1 MVKLIM
7 AVTGSG
13 KTKNIIGLVNEAAAQ
28 EPGSI
33 VCIAKGTKLNFD
45 ISHKARLI
53 NVQDYAVSDYASLL
67 GFVAGIHAGNYDIT
81 KIFID
86 SLYKV
91 ARDDKP
97 EDADQFILALDEF
110 SSKHNVDFTIAVSA
124 EAESASDVMKKYL

>member
-7 AVTGSG
+7 AATGSG
-13 KTKNIIGLVNEAAAQ
+13 KTKNIIDLVNEAAAQ

-33 VCIAKGTKLNFD
+33 VCIAKGNQLNFD

-53 NVQDYAVSDYASLL
+53 NVQDYSVSNYSSLL

-91 ARDDKP
+91 ACDDKP
-97 EDADQFILALDEF
+97 EDADKFILALDEF
-110 SSKHNVDFTIAVSA
+110 SSKHSVDFTIALSGDA
-124 EAESASDVMKKYL
+124 ANASDVMKKYL

>member
-7 AVTGSG
+7 AATGSG
-13 KTKNIIGLVNEAAAQ
+13 KTKNIIDLVNEAAAQ

-33 VCIAKGTKLNFD
+33 VCIAKGSQLNFD

-53 NVQDYAVSDYASLL
+53 NVLDYSVSNYSSLL

-91 ARDDKP
+91 ACDDKP
-97 EDADQFILALDEF
+97 EDADKFILALDEF
-110 SSKHNVDFTIAVSA
+110 SSKHSVDFTIALSGDA
-124 EAESASDVMKKYL
+124 ANASDVMKKYL

>member
-7 AVTGSG
+7 AATGSG
-13 KTKNIIGLVNEAAAQ
+13 KTKNIIDLVNEAAAQ

-33 VCIAKGTKLNFD
+33 VCIAKGNQLNFD

-53 NVQDYAVSDYASLL
+53 NVQDYSVSNYSSLL

-91 ARDDKP
+91 ACDDKP

-110 SSKHNVDFTIAVSA
+110 SSKHNVEFTVALSGDVST
-124 EAESASDVMKKYL
+124 ASETMKKYL

>member
-7 AVTGSG
+7 AATGSG
-13 KTKNIIGLVNEAAAQ
+13 KTKSIIDLVNEAAVN

-33 VCIAKGTKLNFD
+33 VCIAKGDQLNFD
-45 ISHKARLI
+45 ISHDARLI
-53 NVQDYAVSDYASLL
+53 NSLDYNVSSYASLL

-91 ARDDKP
+91 ARSDKQ
-97 EDADQFILALDEF
+97 EEADKFMLALDEF
-110 SSKHNVDFTIAVSA
+110 SAKHDVDFVVAVSGDA
-124 EAESASDVMKKYL
+124 DSASDVMKKYL

>member
-7 AVTGSG
+7 AATGSG
-13 KTKNIIGLVNEAAAQ
+13 KTKNIIDLVNEAAAR

-33 VCIAKGTKLNFD
+33 VCIAKGNQLNFD

-53 NVQDYAVSDYASLL
+53 NVQDYSVSNYSSLL

-91 ARDDKP
+91 ACDDKP

-110 SSKHNVDFTIAVSA
+110 SSKHSVEFTVALSGDA
-124 EAESASDVMKKYL
+124 ASASDVMKKYL

>member
-7 AVTGSG
+7 AATGSG
-13 KTKNIIGLVNEAAAQ
+13 KTKNIIDLVNEAAAQ

-33 VCIAKGTKLNFD
+33 VCIAQGNQLNFD

-53 NVQDYAVSDYASLL
+53 NVQDYSVSNYSSLL

-91 ARDDKP
+91 ACDDKP

-110 SSKHNVDFTIAVSA
+110 SSKHSVEFTVALSGDA
-124 EAESASDVMKKYL
+124 ASASDVMKKYL

>member
-1 MVKLIM
+1 MVKLIL
-7 AVTGSG
+7 AATGSG
-13 KTKNIIGLVNEAAAQ
+13 KTKSIIDLVNEAAVQ

-33 VCIAKGTKLNFD
+33 VCIAKGNQLNFD

-53 NVQDYAVSDYASLL
+53 NVQDYNVKSYPSLL

-91 ARDDKP
+91 ACDDDP
-97 EDADQFILALDEF
+97 ADADAFIEELDAF
-110 SSKHNVDFTIAVSA
+110 SSKHNVDFTVAMSGDA
-124 EAESASDVMKKYL
+124 ETASDVMKKYL

>member
-7 AVTGSG
+7 AAAGSG
-13 KTKNIIGLVNEAAAQ
+13 KTKDIINLVNEAAVN
-28 EPGSI
+28 EPGSV
-33 VCIAKGTKLNFD
+33 VCIAKGNKLNFD

-53 NVQDYAVSDYASLL
+53 NVQDYNVTDYASLL
-67 GFVAGIHAGNYDIT
+67 GFLAGIHAGNYDIT

-91 ARDDKP
+91 ACDDKP

-110 SSKHNVDFTIAVSA
+110 SAKHSVEFTIALSA
-124 EAESASDVMKKYL
+124 DASSASEVMKKYL

>member
-7 AVTGSG
+7 AATGSG
-13 KTKNIIGLVNEAAAQ
+13 KTKNIIDLVNEAAAN

-33 VCIAKGTKLNFD
+33 VCIAKGNQLNFD

-53 NVQDYAVSDYASLL
+53 NVQDYTVSDYASLL

-97 EDADQFILALDEF
+97 EDADKFILALDEF
-110 SSKHNVDFTIAVSA
+110 SSKHSVDFTVAVSGD
-124 EAESASDVMKKYL
+124 AESASDVMKKYL

>member
-7 AVTGSG
+7 AATGSG
-13 KTKNIIGLVNEAAAQ
+13 KTKNIIDLVNEAAAQ

-33 VCIAKGTKLNFD
+33 VCIAKGNQLNFD

-53 NVQDYAVSDYASLL
+53 NVQDYSVSNYSSLL

-91 ARDDKP
+91 ACDDKP

-110 SSKHNVDFTIAVSA
+110 SSKHSVEFTVALSGDA
-124 EAESASDVMKKYL
+124 ASASDVMKKYL

>member
-7 AVTGSG
+7 AATGSG
-13 KTKNIIGLVNEAAAQ
+13 KTKNIIDLVNEAAAQ

-33 VCIAKGTKLNFD
+33 VCIAKGNQLNFD

-53 NVQDYAVSDYASLL
+53 NVQDYSVSNYSSLL
-67 GFVAGIHAGNYDIT
+67 GFVAGIHAGDYDIT

-91 ARDDKP
+91 ACDDKP

-110 SSKHNVDFTIAVSA
+110 SSKHSVEFTVALSGDA
-124 EAESASDVMKKYL
+124 ASASDVMKKYL

>member
-7 AVTGSG
+7 AATGSG
-13 KTKNIIGLVNEAAAQ
+13 KTKNIIDLVNEAATQ

-33 VCIAKGTKLNFD
+33 VCIAKGSQLNFD

-53 NVQDYAVSDYASLL
+53 NVLDYSVSNYSSLL

-91 ARDDKP
+91 ACDDKP
-97 EDADQFILALDEF
+97 EDADKFILALDEF
-110 SSKHNVDFTIAVSA
+110 SSKHSVDFTIALSGDA
-124 EAESASDVMKKYL
+124 ANASDVMKKYL

>member
-13 KTKNIIGLVNEAAAQ
+13 KTKNIIDLVNAAAAE

-33 VCIAKGTKLNFD
+33 VCIAKGNQLNFD

-53 NVQDYAVSDYASLL
+53 NVQDYSVSDYSSLL

-81 KIFID
+81 KIFVD

-91 ARDDKP
+91 ACDDKQ
-97 EDADQFILALDEF
+97 ENADQFILALDEF
-110 SSKHNVDFTIAVSA
+110 SAKHSVDFTIAVSGDA
-124 EAESASDVMKKYL
+124 ASASDVMKKYL

>member
-7 AVTGSG
+7 AATGSG
-13 KTKNIIGLVNEAAAQ
+13 KTKNIIDLVNEAAAQ

-33 VCIAKGTKLNFD
+33 VCIAKGNQLNFD

-53 NVQDYAVSDYASLL
+53 NVQDYSVSNYSSLL

-91 ARDDKP
+91 ACDDKP
-97 EDADQFILALDEF
+97 EDADKFILALDEF
-110 SSKHNVDFTIAVSA
+110 SSKHSVEFTVALSGDA
-124 EAESASDVMKKYL
+124 ASASDVMKKYL

>member
-7 AVTGSG
+7 AAPGSG
-13 KTKNIIGLVNEAAAQ
+13 KTKDIIDRVNEASAN

-33 VCIAKGTKLNFD
+33 VCIAKGNQLNFD
-45 ISHKARLI
+45 VSHQARLI
-53 NVQDYAVSDYASLL
+53 NVLDYNVASYASLL

-91 ARDDKP
+91 ACDDKP
-97 EDADQFILALDEF
+97 EDADAFILALDEF
-110 SSKHNVDFTIAVSA
+110 SSKHSVEFTVALSGDA
-124 EAESASDVMKKYL
+124 NSASDVMKKYL

>member
-7 AVTGSG
+7 AATGSG
-13 KTKNIIGLVNEAAAQ
+13 KTKNIIDLVNEAAAQ

-33 VCIAKGTKLNFD
+33 VCIAKGNQLNFD

-53 NVQDYAVSDYASLL
+53 NVQDYSVSNYSSLL

-81 KIFID
+81 KIYID

-91 ARDDKP
+91 ACDDKP

-110 SSKHNVDFTIAVSA
+110 SSKHSVEFTVALSGDA
-124 EAESASDVMKKYL
+124 ASASDVMKKYL

>member
-7 AVTGSG
+7 AATGSG
-13 KTKNIIGLVNEAAAQ
+13 KTKNIIDLVNEAAAQ

-33 VCIAKGTKLNFD
+33 VCIAKGNQLNFD

-53 NVQDYAVSDYASLL
+53 NVLDYSVSNYSSLL

-91 ARDDKP
+91 ACDDKP
-97 EDADQFILALDEF
+97 EDADKFILALDEF
-110 SSKHNVDFTIAVSA
+110 SSKHSVDFTIALSGDA
-124 EAESASDVMKKYL
+124 ANASDVMKKYL

>member
-13 KTKNIIGLVNEAAAQ
+13 KTKNIIDLVNEAAAQ

>member
-7 AVTGSG
+7 AATGRG
-13 KTKNIIGLVNEAAAQ
+13 KTKNIIDLVNEAATQ

-33 VCIAKGTKLNFD
+33 VCIAKGNQLNFD

-53 NVQDYAVSDYASLL
+53 NVQDYSVSNYSSLR
-67 GFVAGIHAGNYDIT
+67 GCVAGIHAGHYDIT

-86 SLYKV
+86 SLYKG
-91 ARDDKP
+91 ACDDKP

-110 SSKHNVDFTIAVSA
+110 SSKHSVEFTVALSGDA
-124 EAESASDVMKKYL
+124 ASASDVMKKYL

>member
-7 AVTGSG
+7 AATGSG
-13 KTKNIIGLVNEAAAQ
+13 KTKNIIDLVNEAAAQ

-33 VCIAKGTKLNFD
+33 VCIAKGNQLNFD

-53 NVQDYAVSDYASLL
+53 NVQDYSVSNYSSLL

-91 ARDDKP
+91 ACDDKP

-110 SSKHNVDFTIAVSA
+110 SSKHSVEFTVALSGDVST
-124 EAESASDVMKKYL
+124 ASETMKKYL

>member
-13 KTKNIIGLVNEAAAQ
+13 KTKNIIDLVNEAAAQ

-53 NVQDYAVSDYASLL
+53 NVQDYAVSDYAWLL

>member
-13 KTKNIIGLVNEAAAQ
+13 KTKNIIDLVNEAAAQ

-124 EAESASDVMKKYL
+124 EAEAASDVMKKYL

>member
-7 AVTGSG
+7 AATVSG
-13 KTKNIIGLVNEAAAQ
+13 KTKNIIDLVNEAAAQ

-33 VCIAKGTKLNFD
+33 VCIAKGSQLNFD

-53 NVQDYAVSDYASLL
+53 NVLDYSVSNYSSLL

-91 ARDDKP
+91 ACDDKP
-97 EDADQFILALDEF
+97 EDADKFILALDEF
-110 SSKHNVDFTIAVSA
+110 SSKHSVDFTIALSGDA
-124 EAESASDVMKKYL
+124 ANASDVMKKYL

>member
-7 AVTGSG
+7 AAAGSG
-13 KTKNIIGLVNEAAAQ
+13 KTKDIINLVNEAAVND
-28 EPGSI
+28 PGSV
-33 VCIAKGTKLNFD
+33 VCIAKGTHLNFN

-53 NVQDYAVSDYASLL
+53 NVLDYNVTDYPSLL

-81 KIFID
+81 QIYID

-97 EDADQFILALDEF
+97 EDADKFILALDEF
-110 SSKHNVDFTIAVSA
+110 SKKHDVAFTIALSGDA
-124 EAESASDVMKKYL
+124 ASASDVMKKYL

>member
-7 AVTGSG
+7 AATGSG
-13 KTKNIIGLVNEAAAQ
+13 KTKNIIDLVNEAAAQ

-33 VCIAKGTKLNFD
+33 VCIAKGSQLNFD

-53 NVQDYAVSDYASLL
+53 NVLDYSVSNYSSLL

-91 ARDDKP
+91 ACDDKP

-110 SSKHNVDFTIAVSA
+110 SSKHSVEFTVALSGDA
-124 EAESASDVMKKYL
+124 ASASDVMKKYL

>member
-1 MVKLIM
+1 MVKVIM

-13 KTKNIIGLVNEAAAQ
+13 KTKNIIDLVNEAAAQ

-33 VCIAKGTKLNFD
+33 VCIAKGNKLNFD

-53 NVQDYAVSDYASLL
+53 NVQDYNISDYASLL

-91 ARDDKP
+91 ACDDKQ

-110 SSKHNVDFTIAVSA
+110 SSKHSVEFTVAVSA
-124 EAESASDVMKKYL
+124 DAATATDVMKKYL

>member
-7 AVTGSG
+7 AATGSG
-13 KTKNIIGLVNEAAAQ
+13 KTKNIIDLVNEAAAQ

-33 VCIAKGTKLNFD
+33 VCIAKGSQLNFD

-53 NVQDYAVSDYASLL
+53 NVLDYSVANYSSLL

-91 ARDDKP
+91 ACDDKP
-97 EDADQFILALDEF
+97 EDADKFILALDEF
-110 SSKHNVDFTIAVSA
+110 SSKHSVDFTIALSGDA
-124 EAESASDVMKKYL
+124 ANASDVMKKYL

>member
-7 AVTGSG
+7 AAAGSG
-13 KTKNIIGLVNEAAAQ
+13 KTKDIINLVNEAAIN
-28 EPGSI
+28 EPGSV
-33 VCIAKGTKLNFD
+33 VCIAKGTQLNFD

-53 NVQDYAVSDYASLL
+53 NVLDYNVANYPSLL

-81 KIFID
+81 KIYID

-91 ARDDKP
+91 ACDDKP

-110 SSKHNVDFTIAVSA
+110 SAKHNVEFTIALSGDA
-124 EAESASDVMKKYL
+124 ASASDVMKKYL